1 MMNGPLTCGA
11 QSCVHNMSGLCSANV
26 IHVHGA
32 SAHSSEYTNCGTF
45 AEKGVKNAIT
55 NMFNMN
61 VTGEVMQLF
70 NSSSIAMSPKI
81 KCDAVNC
88 RYNSNRICDANF
100 VQIQGA
106 SATNSAGTECNTFI
120 E

>member
-1 MMNGPLTCGA
+1 
-11 QSCVHNMSGLCSANV
+11 
-26 IHVHGA
+26 
-32 SAHSSEYTNCGTF
+32 
-45 AEKGVKNAIT
+45 
-55 NMFNMN
+55 
-61 VTGEVMQLF
+61 MQLF

>member
-1 MMNGPLTCGA
+1 MNGPLTCGA
-11 QSCVHNMSGLCSANV
+11 QNCVHNMSGLCSANV
-26 IHVHGA
+26 INVHGA

-55 NMFNMN
+55 HMLNMN
-61 VTGEVMQLF
+61 IPGEVKQLF

-81 KCDAVNC
+81 KCEAVNC
-88 RYNSNRICDANF
+88 KYNSNMNCEANF
-100 VQIQGA
+100 VQIQGNNA
-106 SATNSAGTECNTFI
+106 MNSGNTECETFA